1 MVIGTC
7 ACCSVSGV
15 SPPSDVVPKPTI
27 VSSVDGAHSDA
38 PPLPTTFAGAL
49 VDGVASL
56 SSVMS

>member
-1 MVIGTC
+1 MVTGTC
-7 ACCSVSGV
+7 ASCSVSGV

-27 VSSVDGAHSDA
+27 VSSVLGAHSEA
-38 PPLPTTFAGAL
+38 PPAPATFAGVL